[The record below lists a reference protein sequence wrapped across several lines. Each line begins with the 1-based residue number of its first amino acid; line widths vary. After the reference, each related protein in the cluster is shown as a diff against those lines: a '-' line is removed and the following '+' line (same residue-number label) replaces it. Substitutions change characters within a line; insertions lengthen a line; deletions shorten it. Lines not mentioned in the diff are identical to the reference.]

1 MDTNTLLAAIRR
13 EILTGKDCPATDLMT
28 ELDLRLARGDRLPDD
43 WARADRRRGPDRRG
57 RRAAAAAIV
66 LDGHGPA
73 AQDGQDGQDGQAAR
87 DGQDRRGAGSLGT
100 RQPLAV

>member
-43 WARADRRRGPDRRG
+43 WSRADRRRGPDRRG
-57 RRAAAAAIV
+57 RRVAAVV

-73 AQDGQDGQDGQAAR
+73 TQDGQDGQAAR